1 MSRRVRALG
10 IDLGSKRIGLATSDA
25 SGTLASPYSVVHRRS
40 RRADHQAIAEVVAA
54 EEIEVVVVGLPI
66 TLSGHEGKAAQAAI
80 AEAEQ
85 LATVVG
91 VPVELHDERLTT
103 VTAAKYLREVP
114 GHRRRTMIDAAAA
127 AVILQS
133 WLESGR

>member
-1 MSRRVRALG
+1 M
-10 IDLGSKRIGLATSDA
+10 
-25 SGTLASPYSVVHRRS
+25 
-40 RRADHQAIAEVVAA
+40 VAA

>member
-1 MSRRVRALG
+1 MTRRVRALG
-10 IDLGSKRIGLATSDA
+10 IDLGSKRIGLATSDS
-25 SGTLASPYSVVHRRS
+25 SGTLASPYSVLKRRS
-40 RRADHQAIAEVVAA
+40 RRADHQAIAQIVESEEV
-54 EEIEVVVVGLPI
+54 EIVVVGLPL
-66 TLSGHEGKAAQAAI
+66 TLNGERGQAAQAAI

-103 VTAAKYLREVP
+103 VTAANYLREVP
-114 GHRRRTMIDAAAA
+114 GPRRRTMIDAAAA

-133 WLESGR
+133 WLESGQ